1 MKFAKIQFAERNVAA
16 KALVGLAQ
24 RSRITVLADHVFIV
38 PDAALEWLT
47 AQTLPYTL
55 LQGVNYDDVIQALRN
70 LPPHAV

>member
-1 MKFAKIQFAERNVAA
+1 VKFAKIQFAERNVAA